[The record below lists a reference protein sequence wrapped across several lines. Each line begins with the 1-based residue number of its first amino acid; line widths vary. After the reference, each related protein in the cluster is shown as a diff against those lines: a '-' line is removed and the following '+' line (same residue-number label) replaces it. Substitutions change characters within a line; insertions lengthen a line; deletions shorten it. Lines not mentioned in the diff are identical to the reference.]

1 MNQAI
6 KRVFLIVLDSM
17 GVGELPDAA
26 DYGDLGSHTLRA
38 LCGTE
43 QLSIPNMAR
52 MGMFNIHEIGC
63 GSPVQQPEGCYGKL
77 AELSRGKDTTTGHWE
92 IAGVISPNPM
102 PTYPDG
108 FPQEII
114 DELSRQ
120 TGRKILCNKP
130 YSGTQVIHDFGR
142 EHIETGALIVYTS
155 ADSVLQIAAHEEV
168 IPPEEL
174 YEICKIARKI
184 MCGQHAVGRI
194 IARPFVGTWP
204 DYARTSN
211 RHDYSEEPSG
221 TTLLD
226 LMQEAGLDVIGVGK
240 ISDIYAGR
248 GLTESQRTTGNTDGM
263 ERATAI
269 ADRDFTGLCFVNLV
283 DFDAVYGHRNDANGY
298 AAALSLVDDQLPA
311 LMEKLGEGDMLMI
324 TADHGCDPSTAS
336 TDHSR
341 EYVPILVWGRGLQ
354 AGVDLGVGE
363 TFANIGATIAQ
374 CFGLDSTK
382 LAGTSFLDKILK

>member
-38 LCGTE
+38 LCGTK

-211 RHDYSEEPSG
+211 RHDYSVEPPQQ
-221 TTLLD
+221 TMLD
-226 LMQEAGLDVIGVGK
+226 SIKETGRAVLAIGK
-240 ISDIYAGR
+240 ISDI
-248 GLTESQRTTGNTDGM
+248 
-263 ERATAI
+263 
-269 ADRDFTGLCFVNLV
+269 FLV
-283 DFDAVYGHRNDANGY
+283 PF
-298 AAALSLVDDQLPA
+298 Q
-311 LMEKLGEGDMLMI
+311 
-324 TADHGCDPSTAS
+324 PST
-336 TDHSR
+336 
-341 EYVPILVWGRGLQ
+341 YNYLNQ
-354 AGVDLGVGE
+354 
-363 TFANIGATIAQ
+363 
-374 CFGLDSTK
+374 
-382 LAGTSFLDKILK
+382 